1 MRRQLLL
8 LSFFWFIAVL
18 FSTAIGQM
26 QANFPERYRVTVK
39 GDMIIVGNTMVSPPG
54 GSAIY
59 DDTNIW
65 NYFYQNYVD
74 VDNDNS
80 TFNSSSARVLDP
92 NPGGACPRKVK
103 KAFLYW
109 ASNDNSSAGTT
120 DRVKFKIDNG
130 NYQDI
135 IGTLVTTNVN
145 GIYVY
150 IADVTDKL
158 TSVAGNYTVANLQAP
173 TRYAAGW
180 TLFIIYEDATKPARN
195 ISLFD
200 GIAIVN
206 GSTSAVI
213 NIQGFKTVPSP
224 LPVNAK
230 IGFASLEG
238 DVAGIGDQLK
248 ITTNKI
254 NNEVLSSPGRPKNN
268 FFNSTATDENG
279 INLNRTPRSKNLM
292 GYDTG
297 ILQLENSNWRILD
310 NNSTWAK
317 LTATTAGDVYYPFMF
332 AFNVEVIEPTVV
344 MNKRVYNAAN
354 QDVTGQ
360 NNIAL
365 GSTLKYEI
373 EFQNQG
379 NDDAKNLTITD
390 ILPPNLENSAT
401 GIYVSDSRITYNY
414 DPNTRKLTANV
425 PNDLVKQNGSKYKIS
440 FNVKVVPKCDTWT
453 SPCANKIQNSASA
466 TYQGTRNP
474 ATFTPKSSNAQFSAC
489 GSTEEKSTDFL
500 VGVDFSKCTYKTS
513 TILCKPTMNLT
524 AAADFDSY
532 TWRKEGDSS
541 FSRTGRTISINAVGT
556 YKVTKTKAGC
566 ATMYEE
572 FEVKPNDH
580 EADHPLE
587 NKIKNKEIS
596 GEVYVCPSTGQ
607 KYPQVYL
614 CGKNA
619 SVEVKLKID
628 NAKSFQWGKMAASCP
643 SKQLDCPASAPS
655 QSSCWSNDGALI
667 NGTTTQ
673 KTFNADGDYR
683 LTVTYDGDCVA
694 TYYFRVTKDQT
705 DLDADVVHKVCNTQG
720 SIKAK
725 GISGSG
731 YKYQLKQGNTVVR
744 AWQTSV
750 EFKNLD
756 PGTYK
761 LQATLP
767 TANTQSIVTCVYE
780 KEVTIQQIT
789 PSLQVTATNPLC
801 NGGLG
806 ALQIQLS
813 YPPYFPYTYKI
824 IKDGQVVAQQAVTTQ
839 HLAGLTVSL
848 TAGSYTVKVENNY
861 GCTLQ
866 QTKNITDPAALKLD
880 LGVSNAMCSANDG
893 AITARAQGGTP
904 NSNGYTLEL
913 YKSGTFV
920 SRATTQSGVYTFT
933 GLYAGAYEVK
943 AIDGN
948 NCNKTATATVIDL
961 PVPSAT
967 VTYTLYE
974 CGAKGKVVIS
984 QPQSSVTYTYQ
995 YSLQQFLPTN
1005 GSPIIQSGREFTN
1018 LPVGASFIVQV
1029 HYTYAGETCRMN
1041 LNDITIPDLRASN
1054 DFIASAGVAELIG
1067 CGTGANANKARV
1079 SFNNVQGGRTP
1090 YLYNFGDGVWTT
1102 TSSRWMDPGTYYL
1115 SAKDA
1120 IECSRDNLKV
1130 VVPAKLTVPQFSN
1143 SNIVYNC
1150 EGKGTVS
1157 ITNTQGTY
1165 TYTYSLNGG
1174 APQTSNMFSNLS
1186 AGTYTLAITY
1196 QSGTQPAATE
1206 LIKEDFGVGD
1216 DTCSPNVATAISC
1229 GPNLGPTPGRY
1240 VIGSNSSVF
1249 IQSHL
1254 NWWSNAND
1262 HTNPS
1267 NRKSRMLLIDIG
1279 NVGNGDVLYSK
1290 TVNIEP
1296 NRKILYEMYVMN
1308 LEKVGLGGA
1317 LPDIKIFLVNPNT
1330 NAIIDQKD
1338 YGTISRSTGPNDW
1351 RRFSGELN
1359 PGNTNRVRVE
1369 IRTKSWAGG
1378 GCDMAL
1384 DDIYVFQV
1392 PKVCPDTVTHTF
1404 KIESG
1409 KEFGVLTPTEELT
1422 PAKCKGG
1429 LGQYKIKLK
1438 NMPNGQYYYAVSG
1451 FNNFNF
1457 NASTPNTDTFTL
1469 NKNAGTY
1476 TVKFRGELNNAN
1488 CEIVRTFTITE
1499 PVQLQVTAANAQGD
1513 VTLGCTPKVTA
1524 AQLLSATGGTKPY
1537 TFAIYK
1543 GNVTITTIALNAT
1556 ATNTSFV
1563 FTQTGNYTIGV
1574 TDANGCK
1581 ATTAQAYKIYEPK
1594 VLQLQPAAT
1603 SPSDN
1608 NYCAVTSNNGKVTLK
1623 VVAINGANTQPG
1635 TYNNAPYTFKH
1646 NGSVVTRTYGD
1657 TYTFDNL
1664 GVATHTFE
1672 VVDKYGCS
1680 TSTQVRLNK
1689 PLTSSTGNTSAPPT
1703 LVKDIT
1709 CTPGN
1714 AGRAEIALKP
1724 EGGYPPYSY
1733 KVYRTPNMGTP
1744 LEGNGGLAANTTITY
1759 YTNVPG
1765 GYVIRVA
1772 DDRGCEFYSGVVSVT
1787 TPVRATISA
1796 TVTSATCYGVNNGVL
1811 SVTIN
1816 GGKAPFRI
1824 KLNST
1829 DANWTSVTGNKH
1841 LFTNVSTGTHNMV
1854 VKDANDCEVT
1864 QPILI
1869 AAPTQ
1874 PLKAFAVVQE
1884 LVGCGNGANTNKAKV
1899 RFTNVSGG
1907 WGDYQYKYDAGFS
1920 IYPEG
1925 WIPPGTHTITV
1936 KDKGGCEY
1944 DVRISVPDKIAQPT
1958 GTTYTIVTYDC
1969 AGNGTVKFTGN
1980 PSTYSYTYIV
1990 GGKTAT
1996 GTVATIT
2003 GLAPGTYTATIR
2015 YTHEAALD
2023 SNLLFR
2029 EDFGSGPKEALPAGR
2044 TSLLY
2049 GGMGVGYYEITN
2061 ATLFNSDYAGGS
2073 AGCGKQLIS
2082 AACAPNHVWVSAL
2095 DHTSNGTDPQGR
2107 FFATNAKSVMADGE
2121 LFYRREVTDV
2131 KPNSDI
2137 KWEFYILNLFREDE
2151 KMCSTIDAIKP
2162 NIRVQIKDRNG
2173 VQIGNFLKTGEVPN
2187 STCGAGM
2194 ANWRKYEGTLN
2205 VGNNT
2210 SFTIEFLS
2218 NASISHAWA
2227 NDFLIDDISVYQ
2239 VPKSC
2244 PAEIEK
2250 TVVIPSGQEFKGSV
2264 LSVTN
2269 VDCKGYAT
2277 GKATLKVEN
2286 LRGGSYMVQ
2295 ISPSYIARTGAG
2307 YTTSITNNTFEI
2319 TDIKSGNYT
2328 ITFSYTPAH
2337 SGLGSGCVVTTTLQV
2352 TEPTQIGLTATQTI
2366 PAMCSNNNVATVK
2379 LTATGGTGT
2388 GTYKYEYYDAN
2399 MVLKAG
2405 PQTSNIFTGV
2415 KPGVQNKFKVIDA
2428 NNCSKTIIL
2437 YPVDVPAKKTVS
2449 FTLEATDCYA
2459 NDQQGEVK
2467 VRITDGNGNYR
2478 VKIGAGNLVSPTTN
2492 SVTHSFTGLRQGNHL
2507 VTVEDGY
2514 GCQATGT
2521 IVIYPA
2527 LNYTLKT
2534 THQGSCAQGKIEVT
2548 ARGGDGN
2555 IRYYFKKVGGTL
2567 SGPHTSGTF
2576 PILSFTESSQT
2587 WVVYIQ
2593 SARCE
2598 KTETVTINN
2607 VTAPTG
2613 FTLQTVTPT
2622 CTGGENGSIVVG
2634 GLAQAGEPYRVE
2646 VWHPDGGVRTQTGVT
2661 NNTPYTYTNAKA
2673 GLYTVTVRDTYG
2685 CSVSRTVRVGAMPDL
2700 STDFS
2705 LKVADTTV
2713 CPAAGAANTLT
2724 LTFSPTTWAANVAV
2738 ADIYYRINS
2747 DNTWTRVTTNPV
2759 TFIHPSFKSGST
2771 ISITYKKTV
2780 QGGNATLCIT
2790 ETKDYTVPHNLS
2802 GISVVTNLNDPKFYG
2817 CSGANGGFTATVTV
2831 PTGEGQDPYEFSL
2844 DGNHWS
2850 AANNGTNSRV
2860 WTGLT
2865 PGRTY
2870 KFYVKDNRGCTAE
2883 YDGDIYGS
2891 SYNPAIR
2898 LHLTATPAC
2907 SNGAQGTLTI
2917 QFKRRAS
2924 YMPGGTTNGTYKL
2937 YELPTPVPSGRQGTL
2952 VSGPTSAPIGATGEL
2967 VLGNIG
2973 VDPGKTYYVEFS
2985 ETAGCVWGSNDVEVK
3000 KLTTIQGIVSVTT
3013 TATCENDAIVEV
3025 TGLTGGGGQ
3034 YTVTLVPV
3042 VGGSFGSTPI
3052 AVGSNKVRVQ
3062 KENVTGATAATF
3074 KYPEAPITAGVRV
3087 QVSDQYN
3094 CSPIDFG
3101 VATIT
3106 VLPRPEVRTV
3116 TYSGCAN
3123 GSFKATITPTA
3134 QKLGTTTS
3142 PVMAPATEIPLYEYS
3157 IDGGDNG
3164 GTWHSSNVFSNL
3176 TAGTYPIAIKERA
3189 TGCVATSSLVI
3200 YDVLE
3205 ASASVKKGF
3214 DCSVPPSTPNAQIE
3228 LLVTKGS
3235 TRYSYSVTGYGIGT
3249 PLTGNTFTLVPATQA
3264 SRTVIDLP
3272 SSAGNMS
3279 SASVYTVTVTDL
3291 GAPTCTPTQIAVTVQ
3306 PAAQSR
3312 PALSFTTYSATCHG
3326 DHSGWFSMQ
3335 EVNANGANF
3344 NYSIQGPVGAT
3355 VPSGTNLKTAM
3366 GAQGLK
3372 AGVYTITVTNTTSL
3386 CASTYTITIGEP
3398 TAITFNTASI
3408 TVKSFGCATGTSQL
3422 RGMAEIDVPMGAI
3435 SGGTGSYTILY
3446 SDSYGGTGSGTHYA
3460 LGQKAGGVVTVTVRD
3475 ASGCT
3480 TETKVTIGAYEELEA
3495 ANATVTI
3502 QGALSCVSPVSVQVS
3517 VSAVSGLPLTVGDLR
3532 FAMGATAPTTHPNTW
3547 ANTTGQFNVQMDAT
3561 HTFWVGHSKTGC
3573 VIRVLYR
3580 APNVNT
3586 FKIINPQVSNTPC
3599 KGGSE
3604 GTATFTLSNT
3614 TSGHGHQ
3621 VTINPSAGTFHP
3633 GATLAAGTTQFWVSG
3648 LASGTYTLTV
3658 KDATTQCEQDYVFTI
3673 EEPTV
3678 SLSATTQVRSITC
3691 AAGNNDGS
3699 IVIKDVVG
3707 GWGSYEYYIDTTPP
3721 TPSSGAWTTTSSRGN
3736 LSAGTYKISV
3746 RDASGCQYDLND
3758 VTLSI
3763 PTGITGILTITTE
3776 NCTPG
3781 TGVLSVV
3788 SVSGGEGANYTYQLY
3803 KDGAAY
3809 SQPQASNIFNS
3820 LGSGSY
3826 QVVVRDSWGC
3836 SATLTAVSLYEPVAG
3851 TMATIMKQVT
3861 CTPATGATISVTH
3874 LGGSGNVE
3882 YKLYPQGGTPVT
3894 QNNNPVFIGVPAG
3907 QHTITVRDLNTS
3919 CGVQT
3924 YTINVIGASVV
3935 SFTYTTTAVS
3945 CNGGDDG
3952 TLLITLPG
3960 TQTQTD
3966 YQITIEG
3973 VTPFVTRN
3981 EVVNTTPKD
3990 FSFTGLKAGN
4000 YTVTVVS
4007 SRNCKAERVIN
4018 IAEPAVLSI
4027 TNVAVTRAYRCNA
4040 SNDDQAA
4047 LVKAVV
4053 AGGTQSY
4060 TYNFELF
4067 DGVTTITTGYTSSD
4081 VLSVTNSSTQT
4092 QTVIVYVRDA
4102 KGCMTDTR
4110 SNPLEIAP
4118 LKRITNISAT
4128 KLVQI
4133 ACGSDERVRF
4143 TISGGNNQGY
4153 LVYVTTGVATPSTHT
4168 LTAGINSVTVD
4179 FGAPGYYEV
4188 TVTDSATGCY
4198 ATTSYTITPFDSM
4211 VIGGTQ
4217 SKSVSCAS
4225 GNDGVLRL
4233 EMTGYQGS
4241 YSYRVLQATP
4251 TVMVVIPPT
4260 TVAGEVA
4267 AVRKHDI
4274 VGLSAGSYI
4283 VEVTQTQ
4290 WPSCTKST
4298 TQVMISGPGAAL
4310 VASATITNKIKCGGS
4325 DQTGSF
4331 AVNVAGGW
4339 GEYQYRIVSHAV
4351 YGNFTSTSVFDGL
4364 VSDTYTVAVK
4374 DKEGCVVTFTQ
4385 QMAPPAPIAATI
4397 TSTNVRCFNDA
4408 DGTIS
4413 VTTSGGSGNYSY
4425 ELWEVGGSQIGSTQ
4439 TGTTF
4444 ANLDARSYVVK
4455 VIDGMNCDIELPI
4468 TITEPNELL
4477 VTAGISSER
4486 TCHTGA
4492 TVSVT
4497 VTGGVGSYQ
4506 YAMSTNGGA
4515 LGSWQSSGVFSGL
4528 TAGEYEF
4535 VVKDGNGCE
4544 SKKSNKVT
4552 IVDVVPLSL
4561 TMDITNA
4568 KVKCNGGNTAE
4579 IGFTPSGGMGNNV
4592 YTLHQGAP
4600 TSPAMTISATQISTD
4615 KWAFTGLYTG
4625 TYYVVV
4631 KSNDCVY
4638 TTTTPIVIDEA
4649 PALQVVS
4656 ETTNITCY
4664 GAKNGTISITV
4675 TGGTGNMQYA
4685 ISPRFDRVVDRGY
4698 FDELRKGDYVVRVK
4712 DENNCFVDIPVKIT
4726 EPDLL
4731 RVVIDQKTDEICYGA
4746 QDGSVSLTITGGTQ
4760 TYSTSIDGGRTW
4772 TPNKTLYTGLASGTH
4787 TILVKD
4793 VNSCTTDIA
4802 VTIKE
4807 GVDLQATATVI
4818 YSCNSNR
4825 VKNDI
4830 RAGVRSS
4837 ELGNTVFAL
4846 DGGASQASSL
4856 FESVSSG
4863 THTITVRHTNGCVQ
4877 TVTVN
4882 VTHYDSLSA
4891 TTQKSDISCY
4901 NNTDGV
4907 ITLTVTGGT
4916 GSYTYTV
4923 ANSTSTS
4930 YHEVRPG
4937 EIVYS
4942 GLGKGQYTINIKDDV
4957 IGCEIQRTVVIV
4969 EPPVLKAVVHKV
4981 VSETCYHSN
4990 NGGMEFEIT
4999 GGRAPYSYELK
5010 DPQGNVAKSDTG
5022 LASGTVVSVTALA
5035 PGSYRLEYKDAN
5047 GVCTQTDVI
5056 DVADAPSIA
5065 PTSVELKFNCST
5077 TSTTFTTSYLY
5088 VTFPDDAAGKLQ
5100 SDTVSYSVDGGTT
5113 IKPFVSFDGKYGS
5126 TGVIE
5131 EGSHTLIIYY
5141 KGKGSDQVCE
5151 ELWGET
5157 VSVTRYP
5164 GLEVHNTTDL
5174 REINVVRVSV
5184 TGGNVFT
5191 RTGIPPYNV
5200 SFNDEAPVDGEFKY
5214 TLKPTDPTSRVEN
5227 GRIFKKVLVK
5237 AIDANGCE
5245 SELEIEREYMKS
5257 TPPNFF
5263 TPNGDGQND
5272 TWDPDMY
5279 RSYPNL
5285 TADIYDRYGRYITTI
5300 KSGEVWDGRYKGKE
5314 LPSGDYWYIWKTN
5327 EEGDDQSYTGNFTLY
5342 R

>member
-65 NYFYQNYVD
+65 NYFYQKYVD

-238 DVAGIGDQLK
+238 DVAGVGDQLK

-254 NNEVLSSPGRPKNN
+254 NNEVLSSPGRPSNN

-297 ILQLENSNWRILD
+297 ILQLENANNRILD

-332 AFNVEVIEPTVV
+332 AFNVEVIEPTIV

-489 GSTEEKSTDFL
+489 GSTEESSTDFL

-513 TILCKPTMNLT
+513 TILCQPTMNLT
-524 AAADFDSY
+524 AAPDFDSY
-532 TWRKEGDSS
+532 TWTKEGDSS
-541 FSRTGRTISINAVGT
+541 FSGTGQTISINAVGT

-655 QSSCWSNDGALI
+655 QSTCWSNDGALI

-673 KTFNADGDYR
+673 KTFSADGDYK

-756 PGTYK
+756 PGTYM

-780 KEVTIQQIT
+780 KEVTIEQIT

-880 LGVSNAMCSANDG
+880 LGVRHKMCDG
-893 AITARAQGGTP
+893 GKIIAKVQGGTP

-913 YKSGTFV
+913 YKNGTFV
-920 SRATTQSGVYTFT
+920 SRATTQSGLYTFT
-933 GLYAGAYEVK
+933 LDDGAYEVK

-948 NCNKTATATVIDL
+948 NCNKTATATVLQL
-961 PVPSAT
+961 PRPSAT

-974 CGAKGKVVIS
+974 CGAKGKVVFS
-984 QPQSSVTYTYQ
+984 VPQSSVSYTYQ

-1174 APQTSNMFSNLS
+1174 APQTSNIFSNLN
-1186 AGTYTLAITY
+1186 AGTYTVAITY
-1196 QSGTQPAATE
+1196 QSATQPAATE

-1216 DTCSPNVATAISC
+1216 DTCSPNASPALSC

-1254 NWWSNAND
+1254 NWWTNAND

-1267 NRKSRMLLIDIG
+1267 NRKSRMFLIDIG

-1308 LEKVGLGGA
+1308 LEKVGWNGA

-1409 KEFGVLTPTEELT
+1409 KEFGVDTTTEELT

-1457 NASTPNTDTFTL
+1457 NASTPNTDTFTW
-1469 NKNAGTY
+1469 NGYAGNY

-1623 VVAINGANTQPG
+1623 VVALNGANTQPG

-1772 DDRGCEFYSGVVSVT
+1772 DNRGCEFYSGVVT
-1787 TPVRATISA
+1787 ITNPIPATISA
-1796 TVTSATCYGVNNGVL
+1796 TVTSATCYGENNGVV

-1816 GGKAPFRI
+1816 GGAAPFRI

-1841 LFTNVSTGTHNMV
+1841 LFSNVSTGTHNMV
-1854 VKDANDCEVT
+1854 VIDANDCQVT
-1864 QPILI
+1864 KPVFV

-1874 PLKAFAVVQE
+1874 PLRGFAGVSQ
-1884 LVGCGNGANTNKAKV
+1884 LVGCGDGVNKNKAKV

-1907 WGDYQYKYDAGFS
+1907 WGDYQYKYDGGFS

-1925 WIPPGTHTITV
+1925 WITPGTHTVTI

-1944 DVRISVPDKIAQPT
+1944 DIRVVVPEKITEPT

-1969 AGNGTVKFTGN
+1969 SGKGTIRLTGVPN
-1980 PSTYSYTYIV
+1980 TYDYTYIID
-1990 GGKTAT
+1990 GKTAT
-1996 GTVATIT
+1996 GTTATIT
-2003 GLAPGTYTATIR
+2003 GLAPGTYTMTIK
-2015 YTHEAALD
+2015 YKDGNPPASGVLMQ
-2023 SNLLFR
+2023 
-2029 EDFGSGPKEALPAGR
+2029 EDFGVGDPEPYEGVNTAFFHFHDPRTHPVGSPTQYTRAAYKDYVSPNTFGAARAPYYPAN
-2044 TSLLY
+2044 L
-2049 GGMGVGYYEITN
+2049 
-2061 ATLFNSDYAGGS
+2061 GS
-2073 AGCGKQLIS
+2073 AWTAPFPGTTTGANNDRYLYVDMAANTYNKVFLEKEVEVDPYNLI
-2082 AACAPNHVWVSAL
+2082 
-2095 DHTSNGTDPQGR
+2095 
-2107 FFATNAKSVMADGE
+2107 
-2121 LFYRREVTDV
+2121 
-2131 KPNSDI
+2131 
-2137 KWEFYILNLFREDE
+2137 EFDYQ
-2151 KMCSTIDAIKP
+2151 
-2162 NIRVQIKDRNG
+2162 IRSHN
-2173 VQIGNFLKTGEVPN
+2173 
-2187 STCGAGM
+2187 
-2194 ANWRKYEGTLN
+2194 
-2205 VGNNT
+2205 GNNT
-2210 SFTIEFLS
+2210 IFAHPNMRIQIVDMSNNVLGAINSGAIPHDNAWHLVSSKNLGKIDPNGNRRVKIQFLNMES
-2218 NASISHAWA
+2218 NSTG
-2227 NDFLIDDISVYQ
+2227 NDFAIDDIYVYQ
-2239 VPKSC
+2239 IPESC
-2244 PAEIEK
+2244 AQTITR

-2269 VDCKGYAT
+2269 VDCKDNAT
-2277 GKATLKVEN
+2277 GKTTLKVEN
-2286 LRGGSYMVQ
+2286 LRGGNYTVQ
-2295 ISPSYIARTGAG
+2295 ISPSHIARTGAG
-2307 YTTSITNNTFEI
+2307 YTTPINSNTFEI
-2319 TDIKSGNYT
+2319 TQLQKGNYT
-2328 ITFSYTPAH
+2328 ITFRYTPAH

-2352 TEPTQIGLTATQTI
+2352 TEPTQIGLTATQTV

-2399 MVLKAG
+2399 NVLKAG

-2415 KPGVQNKFKVIDA
+2415 APGVQNKFKVIDA
-2428 NNCSKTIIL
+2428 NNCSLTITMGIA
-2437 YPVDVPAKKTVS
+2437 DVPAKKTVS

-2534 THQGSCAQGKIEVT
+2534 THQGSCSGAQGKIEVT

-2576 PILSFTESSQT
+2576 PIPSFSESSQT

-2607 VTAPTG
+2607 VSAPTG

-2685 CSVSRTVRVGAMPDL
+2685 CSVSRTVRVGEMPDL
-2700 STDFS
+2700 STDFE
-2705 LKVADTTV
+2705 LKVSSNQ
-2713 CPAAGAANTLT
+2713 CPAAGAPTTLT
-2724 LTFSPTTWAANVAV
+2724 LTFSPSTTWAVNVAV

-2759 TFIHPSFKSGST
+2759 TFIHPSFKPGST

-2780 QGGNATLCIT
+2780 QGGNATLCVT
-2790 ETKDYTVPHNLS
+2790 ATKDYTVPHNLS
-2802 GISVVTNLNDPKFYG
+2802 GTTVVTNLNDPKFYG
-2817 CSGANGGFTATVTV
+2817 CSGANGGFTATVTI
-2831 PTGEGQDPYEFSL
+2831 PTGEGQPPYHFSL

-2850 AANNGTNSRV
+2850 AANNGANSRV
-2860 WTGLT
+2860 WTGLV

-2883 YDGDIYGS
+2883 YDGDIYGN

-2952 VSGPTSAPIGATGEL
+2952 VSGPTLASIGATGEL
-2967 VLGNIG
+2967 ILNNIG
-2973 VDPGKTYYVEFS
+2973 VTPGKTYYVEFS

-3025 TGLTGGGGQ
+3025 TGLSGGGGQ
-3034 YTVTLVPV
+3034 YTVTLEERVT
-3042 VGGSFGSTPI
+3042 GSFGSTPI

-3074 KYPEAPITAGVRV
+3074 KYPAAPITAGVRV

-3116 TYSGCAN
+3116 TYSGCTN

-3134 QKLGTTTS
+3134 QKLGTTTN

-3164 GTWHSSNVFSNL
+3164 GTWHPSNVFSNL

-3214 DCSVPPSTPNAQIE
+3214 DCSVPPSTPVAQIE

-3249 PLTGNTFTLVPATQA
+3249 PLTGNTFSLVPATQA

-3272 SSAGNMS
+3272 SAAGNMS

-3386 CASTYTITIGEP
+3386 CGSTYTITIGEP

-3446 SDSYGGTGSGTHYA
+3446 TDSYGGTGSGTHYA

-3475 ASGCT
+3475 AAGCT
-3480 TETKVTIGAYEELEA
+3480 TETRVTIGAYEELEA

-3502 QGALSCVSPVSVQVS
+3502 AGALSCVSAVPVQVS
-3517 VSAVSGLPLTVGDLR
+3517 VSAVSGLPLTIGDLR

-3547 ANTTGQFNVQMDAT
+3547 TNTTGQFNVQMDAT

-3586 FKIINPQVSNTPC
+3586 FKIVNPQVSNTPC

-3621 VTINPSAGTFHP
+3621 VTINPSAGTLHP
-3633 GATLAAGTTQFWVSG
+3633 AGGTLAAGTTQFWVSG

-3658 KDATTQCEQDYVFTI
+3658 KDSTTDCAQDYVFTI

-3707 GWGSYEYYIDTTPP
+3707 GWGSYEYYIQTTPP
-3721 TPSSGAWTTTSSRGN
+3721 TPSSGLWTTTSSRGN
-3736 LSAGTYKISV
+3736 LSAGTYKVSV

-3809 SQPQASNIFNS
+3809 SQPQASNIFGS

-3861 CTPATGATISVTH
+3861 CAPGVTGATISVTH

-3882 YKLYPQGGTPVT
+3882 YKLYPQGGTPVV
-3894 QNNNPVFIGVPAG
+3894 QNNNPVFTNVPAG
-3907 QHTITVRDLNTS
+3907 QHTITVRDLNTRCS
-3919 CGVQT
+3919 VQT
-3924 YTINVIGASVV
+3924 VTVEVTGASVV

-4040 SNDDQAA
+4040 SNHDQAA

-4444 ANLDARSYVVK
+4444 AHLDARSYVVK
-4455 VIDGMNCDIELPI
+4455 IIDGMNCDIELPI

-4552 IVDVVPLSL
+4552 IVDVAPLSL
-4561 TMDITNA
+4561 AMDITNA

-4592 YTLHQGAP
+4592 YTLHKGAP
-4600 TSPAMTISATQISTD
+4600 TNPAMTISATQIGTD

-4649 PALQVVS
+4649 PALRVVS

-4760 TYSTSIDGGRTW
+4760 TYSTSIDGGTTW

-4942 GLGKGQYTINIKDDV
+4942 GLSKGQYTINIKDDV

-5141 KGKGSDQVCE
+5141 KGKGSDEVCE

-5164 GLEVHNTTDL
+5164 GLEIHNTTDL

-5245 SELEIEREYMKS
+5245 SILEIEREYMKS

>member
-39 GDMIIVGNTMVSPPG
+39 GDMIIVGNTMLSPNGNSDYNDPN
-54 GSAIY
+54 A
-59 DDTNIW
+59 W
-65 NYFYQNYVD
+65 NYFGQPYVD
-74 VDNDNS
+74 IDGDGS
-80 TFNSSSARVLDP
+80 TFNSSSARVKDP

-109 ASNDNSSAGTT
+109 ASMDNPIAGSA
-120 DRVKFKIDNG
+120 DRVKFKIDTG
-130 NYQDI
+130 SYQDI
-135 IGTLVTTNVN
+135 VGTLISTNI
-145 GIYVY
+145 GSGLYVY

-158 TSVAGNYTVANLQAP
+158 TSVAGNYTVANLYSP
-173 TRYAAGW
+173 NRYAAGW

-297 ILQLENSNWRILD
+297 ILQLENANNRILD

-489 GSTEEKSTDFL
+489 GSTEESSTDFL

-513 TILCKPTMNLT
+513 TILCQPTMNLT

-532 TWRKEGDSS
+532 TWTKEGDSS
-541 FSRTGRTISINAVGT
+541 FSRTGQTISINAVGT

-655 QSSCWSNDGALI
+655 QSTCWSNDGALI

-673 KTFNADGDYR
+673 KTFSADGDYK

-756 PGTYK
+756 PGTYM

-780 KEVTIQQIT
+780 KEVTIEQIT

-880 LGVSNAMCSANDG
+880 LGVRHKMCDG
-893 AITARAQGGTP
+893 GKIIAKVQGGTP

-913 YKSGTFV
+913 YKNGTFV
-920 SRATTQSGVYTFT
+920 SRATTQSGLYTFT
-933 GLYAGAYEVK
+933 LDDGAYEVK

-948 NCNKTATATVIDL
+948 NCNKTATATVLQL
-961 PVPSAT
+961 PRPSAT

-974 CGAKGKVVIS
+974 CGAKGKVVFS
-984 QPQSSVTYTYQ
+984 VPQSSVSYTYQ

-1174 APQTSNMFSNLS
+1174 APQTSNIFSNLN
-1186 AGTYTLAITY
+1186 AGTYTVAITY
-1196 QSGTQPAATE
+1196 QSATQPAATE

-1216 DTCSPNVATAISC
+1216 DTCSPNASPALSC

-1254 NWWSNAND
+1254 NWWTNAND

-1267 NRKSRMLLIDIG
+1267 NRKSRMFLIDIG

-1308 LEKVGLGGA
+1308 LEKVGWNGA

-1409 KEFGVLTPTEELT
+1409 KEFGVDTTTEELT

-1457 NASTPNTDTFTL
+1457 NASTPNTDTFTW
-1469 NKNAGTY
+1469 NGYAGNY

-1581 ATTAQAYKIYEPK
+1581 ATTAQSYKIYDPK
-1594 VLQLQPAAT
+1594 DLQLQPAAN

-1608 NYCAVTSNNGKVTLK
+1608 NFCSVTGNNGKVTLK
-1623 VVAINGANTQPG
+1623 VVALNGANTQPG
-1635 TYNNAPYTFKH
+1635 TYNNTPYIFKH
-1646 NGSVVTRTYGD
+1646 NGSVVTRTYRD
-1657 TYTFDNL
+1657 TYTFANL

-1733 KVYRTPNMGTP
+1733 KVYRTPDLLNP
-1744 LEGNGGLAANTTITY
+1744 IDGNGGLAANTTITY

-1796 TVTSATCYGVNNGVL
+1796 TVTSATCYGVNNGVV

-1829 DANWTSVTGNKH
+1829 DTNWTSVTGNKH

-2269 VDCKGYAT
+2269 VACNGYAT

-2286 LRGGSYMVQ
+2286 LRGGNYTVQ
-2295 ISPSYIARTGAG
+2295 ISPSHIARTGAG
-2307 YTTSITNNTFEI
+2307 YTTPINSNTFEI

-2328 ITFSYTPAH
+2328 ITFRYTPAH

-2352 TEPTQIGLTATQTI
+2352 TEPTQIGLTATQTV

-2428 NNCSKTIIL
+2428 NNCSLTITMGIA
-2437 YPVDVPAKKTVS
+2437 DVPAKKTVS

-2634 GLAQAGEPYRVE
+2634 GLAQAGEPYRIE

-2705 LKVADTTV
+2705 LKVADATV

-2724 LTFSPTTWAANVAV
+2724 LTFSSTTWAANVAV

-2759 TFIHPSFKSGST
+2759 TFTHPSFKSGST
-2771 ISITYKKTV
+2771 ISITYKKME
-2780 QGGNATLCIT
+2780 QGGNTTLCIT

-2802 GISVVTNLNDPKFYG
+2802 GITVVTNLNDAKFHS
-2817 CSGANGGFTATVTV
+2817 CSAANGGFTATVTV
-2831 PTGEGQDPYEFSL
+2831 PTGVGQDPYEFSL

-2860 WTGLT
+2860 WTGLV

-2883 YDGDIYGS
+2883 YDGDIYGN
-2891 SYNPAIR
+2891 SYNPYVKMV
-2898 LHLTATPAC
+2898 LTATPAC

-2917 QFKRRAS
+2917 QFTKRS
-2924 YMPGGTTNGTYKL
+2924 GTSISGTYQL
-2937 YELPTPVPSGRQGTL
+2937 YELPTPVPNGRQGTPVGAPVL
-2952 VSGPTSAPIGATGEL
+2952 VTIPGLSYTLPTPIGVA
-2967 VLGNIG
+2967 
-2973 VDPGKTYYVEFS
+2973 PGKTYYVEYK
-2985 ETAGCVWGSNDVEVK
+2985 EGTNCVWGSNDVEVK

-3062 KENVTGATAATF
+3062 KENVTGVTASTF
-3074 KYPEAPITAGVRV
+3074 RYPHQPITAGVRV

-3134 QKLGTTTS
+3134 QKLGTTTN

-3164 GTWHSSNVFSNL
+3164 GTWHPSNVFSNL

-3214 DCSVPPSTPNAQIE
+3214 DCSVPPSTPVAQIE

-3249 PLTGNTFTLVPATQA
+3249 PLTGNTFSLVPATQA

-3386 CASTYTITIGEP
+3386 CGSTYTITIGEP

-3446 SDSYGGTGSGTHYA
+3446 TDSYGGTGSGTHYA

-3502 QGALSCVSPVSVQVS
+3502 AGALSCVSAVPVQVS
-3517 VSAVSGLPLTVGDLR
+3517 VSAVSGLPLTIGDLR
-3532 FAMGATAPTTHPNTW
+3532 FAMGATAPTTHPSTW
-3547 ANTTGQFNVQMDAT
+3547 TNTTGQFNVQMDAT

-3621 VTINPSAGTFHP
+3621 VTINPSAGTLHP
-3633 GATLAAGTTQFWVSG
+3633 ALGILAAGTTQFWVSG

-3658 KDATTQCEQDYVFTI
+3658 KDAITDCAQDYVFTI

-3707 GWGSYEYYIDTTPP
+3707 GWGSYEYYIDTALP

-3736 LSAGTYKISV
+3736 LSAGTYKVSV

-3809 SQPQASNIFNS
+3809 SPPQASNIFNS

-3882 YKLYPQGGTPVT
+3882 YKLYPQGGTPVV
-3894 QNNNPVFIGVPAG
+3894 QNNNPVFTNVPAG

-4067 DGVTTITTGYTSSD
+4067 DGATTITTGYTSSD

-4110 SNPLEIAP
+4110 SNPLQIAP

-4133 ACGSDERVRF
+4133 ACGTDERVRF
-4143 TISGGNNQGY
+4143 TIAGGNNQGY

-4408 DGTIS
+4408 NGTIN
-4413 VTTSGGSGNYSY
+4413 VLTTSGGSGNYSY

-4444 ANLDARSYVVK
+4444 AHLDARSYVVK
-4455 VIDGMNCDIELPI
+4455 IIDGMNCDIELPI

-4552 IVDVVPLSL
+4552 IVDVAPLSL
-4561 TMDITNA
+4561 TMDTTNA

-4592 YTLHQGAP
+4592 YTLHKGAP

-4638 TTTTPIVIDEA
+4638 TSTGVVIDEA

-5141 KGKGSDQVCE
+5141 KGKGSDEVCE

>member
-65 NYFYQNYVD
+65 NYFYQKYVD
-74 VDNDNS
+74 VDNDSS

-297 ILQLENSNWRILD
+297 ILQLENANNRILD

-489 GSTEEKSTDFL
+489 GSTEESSTDFL

-513 TILCKPTMNLT
+513 TILCQPTMNLT

-532 TWRKEGDSS
+532 TWTKEGDSS
-541 FSRTGRTISINAVGT
+541 FSRTGQTISINAVGT

-655 QSSCWSNDGALI
+655 QSTCWSNDGALI

-673 KTFNADGDYR
+673 KTFSADGDYK

-756 PGTYK
+756 PGTYM

-780 KEVTIQQIT
+780 KEVTIEQIT

-880 LGVSNAMCSANDG
+880 LGVRHKMCDG
-893 AITARAQGGTP
+893 GKIIAKVQGGTP

-913 YKSGTFV
+913 YKNGTFV
-920 SRATTQSGVYTFT
+920 SRATTQSGLYTFT
-933 GLYAGAYEVK
+933 LDDGAYEVK

-948 NCNKTATATVIDL
+948 NCNKTATATVLQL
-961 PVPSAT
+961 PRPSAT

-974 CGAKGKVVIS
+974 CGAKGKVVFS
-984 QPQSSVTYTYQ
+984 VPQSSVSYTYQ

-1174 APQTSNMFSNLS
+1174 APQTSNIFSNLN
-1186 AGTYTLAITY
+1186 AGTYTVAITY
-1196 QSGTQPAATE
+1196 QSATQPAATE

-1216 DTCSPNVATAISC
+1216 DTCSPNASPALSC

-1254 NWWSNAND
+1254 NWWTNAND

-1267 NRKSRMLLIDIG
+1267 NRKSRMFLIDIG

-1308 LEKVGLGGA
+1308 LEKVGWNGA

-1409 KEFGVLTPTEELT
+1409 KEFGVDTTTEELT

-1457 NASTPNTDTFTL
+1457 NASTPNTDTFTW
-1469 NKNAGTY
+1469 NGYAGNY

-1623 VVAINGANTQPG
+1623 VVALNGANTQPG

-1796 TVTSATCYGVNNGVL
+1796 TVTSATCYGVNNGVV

-1936 KDKGGCEY
+1936 RDKGGCEY

-1969 AGNGTVKFTGN
+1969 AGNGTVKFIGN

-2003 GLAPGTYTATIR
+2003 GLAPGTYTDTIR

-2023 SNLLFR
+2023 SNILFK
-2029 EDFGSGPKEALPAGR
+2029 EDFGRGSATSLPAGM
-2044 TSLLY
+2044 TELGY
-2049 GGMGVGYYEITN
+2049 GLGPGHYKIINPTEALT
-2061 ATLFNSDYAGGS
+2061 TWGGS
-2073 AGCGKQLIS
+2073 NSCGVNSI
-2082 AACAPNHVWVSAL
+2082 WVAVP
-2095 DHTSNGTDPQGR
+2095 DHTSAGTDPDGR
-2107 FFATNAKSVMADGE
+2107 FYMADFNPVTPDGQ
-2121 LFYRREVTDV
+2121 LFYRRKVSDI
-2131 KPNSDI
+2131 KPNSNI
-2137 KWEFYILNLFREDE
+2137 HIEFYALNLFRTDKLMHGTYGE
-2151 KMCSTIDAIKP
+2151 ALKP
-2162 NIRVQIKDRNG
+2162 NLRVRLVSNNNTVIAFKN
-2173 VQIGNFLKTGEVPN
+2173 TGEIPN
-2187 STCGAGM
+2187 STCGNNLTGPAGM
-2194 ANWRKYEGTLN
+2194 VNWHKYEATLN
-2205 VGNNT
+2205 AGNN
-2210 SFTIEFLS
+2210 SEFWIEVRA
-2218 NASISHAWA
+2218 NGGAPHVWG
-2227 NDFLIDDISVYQ
+2227 NDFCMDDISVYQ

-2269 VDCKGYAT
+2269 VACNGYAT

-2307 YTTSITNNTFEI
+2307 YTTPINSNTFEI
-2319 TDIKSGNYT
+2319 TQLQKGNYT
-2328 ITFSYTPAH
+2328 ITFRYTPAH

-2352 TEPTQIGLTATQTI
+2352 TEPTQIGLTATQTV

-2428 NNCSKTIIL
+2428 NNCSLTITMGIA
-2437 YPVDVPAKKTVS
+2437 DVPAKKTVS

-2534 THQGSCAQGKIEVT
+2534 THQGSCSGAQGKIEVT

-2576 PILSFTESSQT
+2576 PILSFTENSQT

-2634 GLAQAGEPYRVE
+2634 GLAQAGEPYRIE

-2771 ISITYKKTV
+2771 ISITYKKME
-2780 QGGNATLCIT
+2780 QGGNTTLCIT

-2802 GISVVTNLNDPKFYG
+2802 GISVVTNLNDPKFYT

-2831 PTGEGQDPYEFSL
+2831 PTGEGQSPYQFSL
-2844 DGNHWS
+2844 DGNHYV
-2850 AANNGTNSRV
+2850 AASHGNSHV
-2860 WTGLT
+2860 WTGLI

-2883 YDGDIYGS
+2883 YDGDIYGN

-2917 QFKRRAS
+2917 QFKRRTS

-2952 VSGPTSAPIGATGEL
+2952 VSGPTSASIGATGEL
-2967 VLGNIG
+2967 ILNNIG
-2973 VDPGKTYYVEFS
+2973 VAPGKTYYVEFS

-3025 TGLTGGGGQ
+3025 TGLSGGGGQ
-3034 YTVTLVPV
+3034 YTVTLQPV

-3074 KYPEAPITAGVRV
+3074 KYPAAPITAGVRV

-3134 QKLGTTTS
+3134 QKLGTTTN
-3142 PVMAPATEIPLYEYS
+3142 PVMAPATELILYEYS

-3164 GTWHSSNVFSNL
+3164 GTWHSSNVFDNL

-3214 DCSVPPSTPNAQIE
+3214 DCSVPPSTPVAQIE

-3272 SSAGNMS
+3272 SAAGNMS

-3386 CASTYTITIGEP
+3386 CGSTYTITIGEP

-3446 SDSYGGTGSGTHYA
+3446 TDSYGGTGSGTHYA

-3502 QGALSCVSPVSVQVS
+3502 AGALSCVSAVPVQVS
-3517 VSAVSGLPLTVGDLR
+3517 VSAVSGLPLTIGDLR
-3532 FAMGATAPTTHPNTW
+3532 FAMGATAPTTHPSTW
-3547 ANTTGQFNVQMDAT
+3547 TNTTGQFNVQMDAT

-3621 VTINPSAGTFHP
+3621 VTINPSAGTLHP
-3633 GATLAAGTTQFWVSG
+3633 ALGILAAGTTQFWVSG

-3658 KDATTQCEQDYVFTI
+3658 KDAITDCAQDYVFTI

-3707 GWGSYEYYIDTTPP
+3707 GWGSYEYYIDTALP

-3736 LSAGTYKISV
+3736 LSAGTYKVSV

-3809 SQPQASNIFNS
+3809 SPPQASNIFNS

-3882 YKLYPQGGTPVT
+3882 YKLYPQGGTPVV
-3894 QNNNPVFIGVPAG
+3894 QNNNPVFTNVPAG

-4110 SNPLEIAP
+4110 SNPLQIAP

-4133 ACGSDERVRF
+4133 ACGTDERVRF
-4143 TISGGNNQGY
+4143 TIAGGNNQGY

-4241 YSYRVLQATP
+4241 YSYRVFQVTP

-4408 DGTIS
+4408 DGTIN
-4413 VTTSGGSGNYSY
+4413 VLTTSGGSGNYSY

-4444 ANLDARSYVVK
+4444 GHLDARSYVVK
-4455 VIDGMNCDIELPI
+4455 IIDGMNCDIELPI

-4477 VTAGISSER
+4477 VTAGISSPR

-4535 VVKDGNGCE
+4535 VVKDGNNCE

-4552 IVDVVPLSL
+4552 IVDVAPLSL
-4561 TMDITNA
+4561 TMDTTNA

-4592 YTLHQGAP
+4592 YTLHKGAS
-4600 TSPAMTISATQISTD
+4600 TNPAMTISATQIGTD

-4638 TTTTPIVIDEA
+4638 TSTGVVIDEA

-5141 KGKGSDQVCE
+5141 KGKGSDEVCE

>member
-8 LSFFWFIAVL
+8 LSFFWFVAVL

-26 QANFPERYRVTVK
+26 QANFPERYRVTIK
-39 GDMIIVGNTMVSPPG
+39 GDMIIVGNTMLSPRG
-54 GSAIY
+54 YGNNDFDNQNAGNS
-59 DDTNIW
+59 
-65 NYFYQNYVD
+65 FYQDFVD
-74 VDNDNS
+74 IDGDGS
-80 TFNSSSARVLDP
+80 TFNSSSARVNDP

-103 KAFLYW
+103 KAYLYW
-109 ASNDNSSAGTT
+109 ASYDSPISGTS

-135 IGTLVTTNVN
+135 VGSLIASNLGGFTM
-145 GIYVY
+145 YVY
-150 IADVTDKL
+150 IADVTNKL
-158 TSVAGNYTVANLQAP
+158 TNVAGNYTVANLQSSN
-173 TRYAAGW
+173 RYAAGW
-180 TLFIIYEDATKPARN
+180 TLFIVYEDATKPARN

-200 GIAIVN
+200 GLAIVD
-206 GSTSAVI
+206 GYTSAVI
-213 NIQGFKTVPSP
+213 NIQGFKTVPYP

-238 DVAGIGDQLK
+238 DAGLAGDKLL
-248 ITTNKI
+248 ITTNKTT
-254 NNEVLSSPGRPKNN
+254 NAVLSSPGRPAYN
-268 FFNSTATDENG
+268 FFNSTYTDESG
-279 INLNRTPRSKNLM
+279 INLNRTPKSKNLM
-292 GYDTG
+292 GYDAG
-297 ILQLENSNWRILD
+297 ILQLENANNRILD
-310 NNSTWAK
+310 NNSTSAK
-317 LTATTAGDVYYPFMF
+317 LTCTTSSDVYFPFML
-332 AFNVEVIEPTVV
+332 AFNIEVIEPTVV
-344 MNKRVYNAAN
+344 MNKRVYNAAD

-360 NNIAL
+360 SNIAL

-414 DPNTRKLTANV
+414 DSNTRKLTVNV
-425 PNDLVKQNGSKYKIS
+425 PNDLVKQNGSKHKIS
-440 FNVKVVPKCDTWT
+440 FNVKVVSKCDTWT

-474 ATFTPKSSNAQFSAC
+474 ATFTPKSSSAAFSAC
-489 GSTEEKSTDFL
+489 GSTEESSTDFL
-500 VGVDFSKCTYKTS
+500 VGVNFNTCAYKTS
-513 TILCKPTMNLT
+513 TILCKPTVNLT

-532 TWRKEGDSS
+532 TWTKNGDGT
-541 FSRTGRTISINAVGT
+541 FNKTGQTITVNSVGT
-556 YKVTKTKAGC
+556 YKVKKEKAGC

-572 FEVKPNDH
+572 FDVRPNDH

-587 NKIKNKEIS
+587 NKIKSKEIS

-628 NAKSFQWGKMAASCP
+628 NAKSFQWGKMAANCP

-655 QSSCWSNDGALI
+655 QSGCWNNDGALI

-683 LTVTYDGDCVA
+683 VTVTYDGDCVA

-725 GISGSG
+725 GISASG

-750 EFKNLD
+750 EFNNLE

-767 TANTQSIVTCVYE
+767 TANTQSVVTCVYE
-780 KEVTIQQIT
+780 KEVTIEQIT

-943 AIDGN
+943 VIDGN
-948 NCNKTATATVIDL
+948 NCNKTT
-961 PVPSAT
+961 SAT
-967 VTYTLYE
+967 IIQLPAPTIGAITYQLYE
-974 CGAKGKVVIS
+974 CGAKGKIVFPE
-984 QPQSSVTYTYQ
+984 PQSSVSYTYEYQ
-995 YSLQQFLPTN
+995 LVRFLPSHQALPKQT
-1005 GSPIIQSGREFTN
+1005 GREFTN
-1018 LPVGASFIVQV
+1018 LTPGDYFTPHIY
-1029 HYTYAGETCRMN
+1029 YTYGGKTCSLSPADIRIPNNVGGN
-1041 LNDITIPDLRASN
+1041 L
-1054 DFIASAGVAELIG
+1054 IASAGVEKFVG
-1067 CGTGANANKARV
+1067 CGTGADADKALVRFANVR
-1079 SFNNVQGGRTP
+1079 GGIGTIT
-1090 YLYNFGDGVWTT
+1090 YNFGDGVWTT
-1102 TSSRWMDPGTYYL
+1102 TSSRWMLPGTYYL
-1115 SAKDA
+1115 SVKDD
-1120 IECSRDNLKV
+1120 IGCSRENLKV
-1130 VVPAKLTVPQFSN
+1130 IVPPKATQPTFTST
-1143 SNIVYNC
+1143 ITYNC

-1174 APQTSNMFSNLS
+1174 APQTSNIFTNLN
-1186 AGTYTLAITY
+1186 AGTYTVAITY
-1196 QSGTQPAATE
+1196 QGARTE
-1206 LIKEDFGVGD
+1206 LIKEDFGVGN
-1216 DTCSPNVATAISC
+1216 DTCSPYVSPAISC
-1229 GPNLGPTPGRY
+1229 GPNLVPKSGRY

-1254 NWWSNAND
+1254 IWWTNAND
-1262 HTNPS
+1262 HTDPS

-1296 NRKILYEMYVMN
+1296 NRKIFYGMYVMN
-1308 LEKVGLGGA
+1308 LEKVGRTGA
-1317 LPDIKIFLVNPNT
+1317 LPDIKIFLVNPDTNT
-1330 NAIIDQKD
+1330 IIDQED

-1351 RRFSGELN
+1351 RLFSGELN
-1359 PGNTNRVRVE
+1359 PENINRVRIE
-1369 IRTKSWAGG
+1369 IRTKSWAGV

-1392 PKVCPDTVTHTF
+1392 PKECPGTVTHTF
-1404 KIESG
+1404 KIEPD
-1409 KEFGVLTPTEELT
+1409 KEFNIVSGTEEIT
-1422 PAKCKGG
+1422 PVKCKGG
-1429 LGQYKIKLK
+1429 DGTYKIKLK
-1438 NMPNGQYYYAVSG
+1438 NINPVTKTYYYSVNGAAFVESSP
-1451 FNNFNF
+1451 NNNI
-1457 NASTPNTDTFTL
+1457 FTL

-1499 PVQLQVTAANAQGD
+1499 PMQLQVTAANAQGD

-1543 GNVTITTIALNAT
+1543 GNVTITTIALNAI

-1581 ATTAQAYKIYEPK
+1581 ATTAQSYKIYEPK
-1594 VLQLQPAAT
+1594 VLQLQPAAN

-1608 NYCAVTSNNGKVTLK
+1608 NFCSVTGNNGKVTLK
-1623 VVAINGANTQPG
+1623 VVALNGANTQPG

-1646 NGSVVTRTYGD
+1646 NGSVVTRTYRD

-1672 VVDKYGCS
+1672 VVDKYGCT

-1733 KVYRTPNMGTP
+1733 KVYRTPDLLNP
-1744 LEGNGGLAANTTITY
+1744 IDGNGGLAANTTITY

-1796 TVTSATCYGVNNGVL
+1796 TVTSATCYGVNNGVV

-1907 WGDYQYKYDAGFS
+1907 WGDYEYKYDGGFS

-1969 AGNGTVKFTGN
+1969 VGNGTVKFTGN

-2029 EDFGSGPKEALPAGR
+2029 EDFGSGPKEALPPGR
-2044 TSLLY
+2044 TPLPY

-2073 AGCGKQLIS
+2073 AGCYKQLIS
-2082 AACAPNHVWVSAL
+2082 ASCAPNHVWVSAV

-2107 FFATNAKSVMADGE
+2107 FFATNAKSVVADGE

-2151 KMCSTIDAIKP
+2151 KMCSYIGDAIKP

-2218 NASISHAWA
+2218 NGSRSHSWA

-2244 PAEIEK
+2244 PADIEK

-2269 VDCKGYAT
+2269 VACNGYAT

-2307 YTTSITNNTFEI
+2307 YTTPINSNTFEI
-2319 TDIKSGNYT
+2319 TELQKGNYT
-2328 ITFSYTPAH
+2328 ITFRYTPAH
-2337 SGLGSGCVVTTTLQV
+2337 SGLGSGCVVTTTLRV
-2352 TEPTQIGLTATQTI
+2352 TEPTQIGLTATQTV

-2428 NNCSKTIIL
+2428 NNCSLTITMGIA
-2437 YPVDVPAKKTVS
+2437 DVPAKKTVS

-2534 THQGSCAQGKIEVT
+2534 THQGSCSGAQGKIEVT

-2700 STDFS
+2700 STDFE
-2705 LKVADTTV
+2705 LKVYSNQ
-2713 CPAAGAANTLT
+2713 CPAAGAPTTLT
-2724 LTFSPTTWAANVAV
+2724 LTFTPSTTWAANVAV

-2759 TFIHPSFKSGST
+2759 TFIHPSFKPGST

-2780 QGGNATLCIT
+2780 QGGNATLCVT
-2790 ETKDYTVPHNLS
+2790 ATKDYTVPHNLS
-2802 GISVVTNLNDPKFYG
+2802 GTTVVTNLNDPKFYG
-2817 CSGANGGFTATVTV
+2817 CSGANGGFTATVTI
-2831 PTGEGQDPYEFSL
+2831 PTGEGQPPYHFSL

-2850 AANNGTNSRV
+2850 AANNGANSRV
-2860 WTGLT
+2860 WTGLI

-2883 YDGDIYGS
+2883 YDGDIYGN
-2891 SYNPAIR
+2891 SYNPAIK

-2917 QFKRRAS
+2917 QFKRRTS
-2924 YMPGGTTNGTYKL
+2924 YMSGSTTNGTYKL

-2952 VSGPTSAPIGATGEL
+2952 VSGPTSASIGATGEL

-2973 VDPGKTYYVEFS
+2973 VAPGKTYYVEFS

-3025 TGLTGGGGQ
+3025 TGLSGGGGQ

-3062 KENVTGATAATF
+3062 KENVTGATASTF
-3074 KYPEAPITAGVRV
+3074 KYPAGTITAGVRV

-3123 GSFKATITPTA
+3123 GSFEATITPTA
-3134 QKLGTTTS
+3134 QKLGTTTN
-3142 PVMAPATEIPLYEYS
+3142 PQMAPATEIPLYEYS

-3164 GTWHSSNVFSNL
+3164 GTWHPSNVFSNL

-3214 DCSVPPSTPNAQIE
+3214 DCSVPPSTPDAQIE

-3235 TRYSYSVTGYGIGT
+3235 TRYNYSVTGYGIGT

-3326 DHSGWFSMQ
+3326 DDSGWFSMQ

-3386 CASTYTITIGEP
+3386 CGSTYTITIGEP

-3446 SDSYGGTGSGTHYA
+3446 TDSYGGTGSGTHYA

-3475 ASGCT
+3475 AAGCT

-3502 QGALSCVSPVSVQVS
+3502 AGALSCVSAVPVQVS
-3517 VSAVSGLPLTVGDLR
+3517 VSAVSGLPLTIGDLR
-3532 FAMGATAPTTHPNTW
+3532 FAMGATAPTTHPSTW
-3547 ANTTGQFNVQMDAT
+3547 TNTTGQFNVQMDAT

-3621 VTINPSAGTFHP
+3621 VTINPSAGTLHP
-3633 GATLAAGTTQFWVSG
+3633 AGGTLAAGTTQFWVSG

-3658 KDATTQCEQDYVFTI
+3658 KDSTTDCAQDYVFTI

-3736 LSAGTYKISV
+3736 LSAGTYKVSV

-3882 YKLYPQGGTPVT
+3882 YKLYPQGGTPVV
-3894 QNNNPVFIGVPAG
+3894 QNNNPIFSNVPAG
-3907 QHTITVRDLNTS
+3907 QHTITVRDLNTRCS
-3919 CGVQT
+3919 VQT
-3924 YTINVIGASVV
+3924 VTVEVTGASVV
-3935 SFTYTTTAVS
+3935 TFTYTTTAVS

-3990 FSFTGLKAGN
+3990 FSFTGLKTGN

-4018 IAEPAVLSI
+4018 IGEPGVLSI

-4067 DGVTTITTGYTSSD
+4067 DGVSTITTGYTSSD
-4081 VLSVTNSSTQT
+4081 VLSVTNNSTHT

-4102 KGCMTDTR
+4102 NGCITDTR

-4133 ACGSDERVRF
+4133 ACGTDERVRF
-4143 TISGGNNQGY
+4143 TIEGGNNAGY
-4153 LVYVTTGVATPSTHT
+4153 YVYVTTGVATPSTHT

-4198 ATTSYTITPFDSM
+4198 ATASYTITPFDSM

-4217 SKSVSCAS
+4217 SKPVSCAS
-4225 GNDGVLRL
+4225 GNDGVLSL

-4251 TVMVVIPPT
+4251 TVIEVISPT

-4267 AVRKHDI
+4267 AVRKRDI

-4331 AVNVAGGW
+4331 AVNAAGGW
-4339 GEYQYRIVSHAV
+4339 GDYQYRIVSHAV

-4364 VSDTYTVAVK
+4364 VSDTYTIEVK
-4374 DKEGCVVTFTQ
+4374 DKEGCVITFTQ

-4397 TSTNVRCFNDA
+4397 TSTNVMCFNYA
-4408 DGTIS
+4408 NGTIS
-4413 VTTSGGSGNYSY
+4413 VQNTSGGSGNYSY

-4444 ANLDARSYVVK
+4444 AHLDARSYVVK
-4455 VIDGMNCDIELPI
+4455 IIDGMNCDIELPI

-4477 VTAGISSER
+4477 VTAGITKPI

-4506 YAMSTNGGA
+4506 YAMSINGGA
-4515 LGSWQSSGVFSGL
+4515 LSSWQSSGVFSGL

-4535 VVKDGNGCE
+4535 VVEDGNGCQ

-4552 IVDVVPLSL
+4552 IVDVATLSL
-4561 TMDITNA
+4561 TLDTTNA
-4568 KVKCNGGNTAE
+4568 EVKCNGGNTAE

-4600 TSPAMTISATQISTD
+4600 TSPAMSISATQVGIN

-4625 TYYVVV
+4625 TYYVVA
-4631 KSNDCVY
+4631 KSNDCVV
-4638 TTTTPIVIDEA
+4638 TSTGVVIDEA
-4649 PALQVVS
+4649 PELRVVS

-4664 GAKNGTISITV
+4664 GAKDGTISITV
-4675 TGGTGNMQYA
+4675 TGGTGDIQYA
-4685 ISPRFDRVVDRGY
+4685 IGPRFDRVVDKGY
-4698 FDELRKGDYVVRVK
+4698 FK
-4712 DENNCFVDIPVKIT
+4712 DLNRGEYTVMAKDANGCFVYIPVKIT

-4731 RVVIDQKTDEICYGA
+4731 RVAIDQKTDEICYGVR
-4746 QDGSVSLTITGGTQ
+4746 DGSVSLTITGGTQ
-4760 TYSTSIDGGRTW
+4760 PYSTSIDGGTTW
-4772 TPNKTLYTGLASGTH
+4772 TPTNTLYTGLASGTH
-4787 TILVKD
+4787 RILVKD
-4793 VNSCTTDIA
+4793 VNNCTTDIV

-4830 RAGVRSS
+4830 RVSVAMAES
-4837 ELGNTVFAL
+4837 GNTVFAL

-4863 THTITVRHTNGCVQ
+4863 THTITVRHTRGCVQ
-4877 TVTVN
+4877 TLTVMVN
-4882 VTHYDSLSA
+4882 HYDSLSA
-4891 TTQKSDISCY
+4891 TTQKSDMSCY
-4901 NNTDGV
+4901 NISDGV

-4916 GSYTYTV
+4916 GSYTYTMG
-4923 ANSTSTS
+4923 NRTPTS
-4930 YHEVRPG
+4930 YRPG

-4942 GLGKGQYTINIKDDV
+4942 GLGKGQYTINIKDNL
-4957 IGCEIQRTVVIV
+4957 IGCEIERTVEIV
-4969 EPPVLKAVVHKV
+4969 EPPQLKAIVHKV
-4981 VSETCYHSN
+4981 VSQTCYDSI
-4990 NGGMEFEIT
+4990 NGGMEFEFT
-4999 GGRAPYSYELK
+4999 GGRAPYSYVLK
-5010 DPQGNVAKSDTG
+5010 DPQGNPTKSGTV
-5022 LASGTVVSVTALA
+5022 ASGTVVSVTNLA
-5035 PGSYRLEYKDAN
+5035 PGNYRLEYKDA
-5047 GVCTQTDVI
+5047 GVCTQTDMI
-5056 DVADAPSIA
+5056 NVADAPNIR
-5065 PTSVELKFNCST
+5065 PTRVETRFKCST
-5077 TSTTFTTSYLY
+5077 TSTTYTTSYLQ
-5088 VTFPDDAAGKLQ
+5088 VTFPEDAAGKLQ
-5100 SDTVSYSVDGGTT
+5100 SDTVSYSVDGGTE
-5113 IKPFVSFDGKYGS
+5113 IKSFESFDRNYGR
-5126 TGVIE
+5126 TREIK
-5131 EGSHTLIIYY
+5131 EGSYTLTIYY
-5141 KGKGSDQVCE
+5141 KGKGSDVVCE
-5151 ELWGET
+5151 KVWSET
-5157 VSVTRYP
+5157 VSVTSYQ
-5164 GLEVHNTTDL
+5164 GLKVDNTTDL
-5174 REINVVRVSV
+5174 REINVIRVSV

-5191 RTGIPPYNV
+5191 TTVVPYNV

-5227 GRIFKKVLVK
+5227 GRIFKKILVK
-5237 AIDANGCE
+5237 ASDANGCV

-5327 EEGDDQSYTGNFTLY
+5327 EEGDEQSYTGNFTLY

>member
-65 NYFYQNYVD
+65 NYFYQKYVD
-74 VDNDNS
+74 VDNDSS

-297 ILQLENSNWRILD
+297 ILQLENANNRILD

-489 GSTEEKSTDFL
+489 GSTEESSTDFL

-513 TILCKPTMNLT
+513 TILCQPTMNLT

-532 TWRKEGDSS
+532 TWTKEGDSS
-541 FSRTGRTISINAVGT
+541 FSRTGQTISINAVGT

-655 QSSCWSNDGALI
+655 QSTCWSNDGALI

-673 KTFNADGDYR
+673 KTFSADGDYK

-756 PGTYK
+756 PGTYM

-780 KEVTIQQIT
+780 KEVTIEQIT

-880 LGVSNAMCSANDG
+880 LGVRHKMCDG
-893 AITARAQGGTP
+893 GKIIAKVQGGTP

-913 YKSGTFV
+913 YKNGTFV
-920 SRATTQSGVYTFT
+920 SRATTQSGLYTFT
-933 GLYAGAYEVK
+933 LDDGAYEVK

-948 NCNKTATATVIDL
+948 NCNKTATATVLQL
-961 PVPSAT
+961 PRPSAT

-974 CGAKGKVVIS
+974 CGAKGKVVFS
-984 QPQSSVTYTYQ
+984 VPQSSVSYTYQ

-1174 APQTSNMFSNLS
+1174 APQTSNIFSNLN
-1186 AGTYTLAITY
+1186 AGTYTVAITY
-1196 QSGTQPAATE
+1196 QSATQPAATE

-1216 DTCSPNVATAISC
+1216 DTCSPNASPALSC

-1254 NWWSNAND
+1254 NWWTNAND

-1267 NRKSRMLLIDIG
+1267 NRKSRMFLIDIG

-1308 LEKVGLGGA
+1308 LEKVGWNGA

-1409 KEFGVLTPTEELT
+1409 KEFGVDTTTEELT

-1457 NASTPNTDTFTL
+1457 NASTPNTDTFTW
-1469 NKNAGTY
+1469 NGYAGNY

-1623 VVAINGANTQPG
+1623 VVALNGANTQPG

-1796 TVTSATCYGVNNGVL
+1796 TVTSATCYGVNNGVV

-1936 KDKGGCEY
+1936 RDKGGCEY

-1969 AGNGTVKFTGN
+1969 AGNGTVKFIGN

-2023 SNLLFR
+2023 SNILFK
-2029 EDFGSGPKEALPAGR
+2029 EDFGRGSATSLPAGM
-2044 TSLLY
+2044 TELGY
-2049 GGMGVGYYEITN
+2049 GLGPGHYKIINPTEALT
-2061 ATLFNSDYAGGS
+2061 TWGGS
-2073 AGCGKQLIS
+2073 NSCGVNSI
-2082 AACAPNHVWVSAL
+2082 WVAVP
-2095 DHTSNGTDPQGR
+2095 DHTSAGTDPDGR
-2107 FFATNAKSVMADGE
+2107 FYMADFNPVTPDGQ
-2121 LFYRREVTDV
+2121 LFYRRKVSDI
-2131 KPNSDI
+2131 KPNSNI
-2137 KWEFYILNLFREDE
+2137 HIEFYALNLFRTDKLMHGTYGE
-2151 KMCSTIDAIKP
+2151 ALKP
-2162 NIRVQIKDRNG
+2162 NLRVRLVSNNNTVIAFKN
-2173 VQIGNFLKTGEVPN
+2173 TGEIPN
-2187 STCGAGM
+2187 STCGNNLTGPAGM
-2194 ANWRKYEGTLN
+2194 VNWHKYEATLN
-2205 VGNNT
+2205 AGNN
-2210 SFTIEFLS
+2210 SEFWIEVRA
-2218 NASISHAWA
+2218 NGGAPHVWG
-2227 NDFLIDDISVYQ
+2227 NDFCMDDISVYQ

-2269 VDCKGYAT
+2269 VACNGYAT

-2307 YTTSITNNTFEI
+2307 YTTPINSNTFEI
-2319 TDIKSGNYT
+2319 TQLQKGNYT
-2328 ITFSYTPAH
+2328 ITFRYTPAH

-2352 TEPTQIGLTATQTI
+2352 TEPTQIGLTATQTV

-2428 NNCSKTIIL
+2428 NNCSLTITMGIA
-2437 YPVDVPAKKTVS
+2437 DVPAKKTVS

-2534 THQGSCAQGKIEVT
+2534 THQGSCSGAQGKIEVT

-2576 PILSFTESSQT
+2576 PILSFTENSQT

-2634 GLAQAGEPYRVE
+2634 GLAQAGEPYRIE

-2771 ISITYKKTV
+2771 ISITYKKME
-2780 QGGNATLCIT
+2780 QGGNTTLCIT

-2802 GISVVTNLNDPKFYG
+2802 GISVVTNLNDPKFYT

-2831 PTGEGQDPYEFSL
+2831 PTGEGQSPYQFSL
-2844 DGNHWS
+2844 DGNHYV
-2850 AANNGTNSRV
+2850 AASHGNSHV
-2860 WTGLT
+2860 WTGLI

-2883 YDGDIYGS
+2883 YDGDIYGN

-2917 QFKRRAS
+2917 QFKRRTS

-2952 VSGPTSAPIGATGEL
+2952 VSGPTSASIGATGEL
-2967 VLGNIG
+2967 ILNNIG
-2973 VDPGKTYYVEFS
+2973 VAPGKTYYVEFS

-3025 TGLTGGGGQ
+3025 TGLSGGGGQ
-3034 YTVTLVPV
+3034 YTVTLQPV

-3074 KYPEAPITAGVRV
+3074 KYPAAPITAGVRV

-3134 QKLGTTTS
+3134 QKLGTTTN
-3142 PVMAPATEIPLYEYS
+3142 PVMAPATELILYEYS

-3164 GTWHSSNVFSNL
+3164 GTWHSSNVFDNL

-3214 DCSVPPSTPNAQIE
+3214 DCSVPPSTPVAQIE

-3272 SSAGNMS
+3272 SAAGNMS

-3386 CASTYTITIGEP
+3386 CGSTYTITIGEP

-3446 SDSYGGTGSGTHYA
+3446 TDSYGGTGSGTHYA

-3502 QGALSCVSPVSVQVS
+3502 AGALSCVSAVPVQVS
-3517 VSAVSGLPLTVGDLR
+3517 VSAVSGLPLTIGDLR
-3532 FAMGATAPTTHPNTW
+3532 FAMGATAPTTHPSTW
-3547 ANTTGQFNVQMDAT
+3547 TNTTGQFNVQMDAT

-3621 VTINPSAGTFHP
+3621 VTINPSAGTLHP
-3633 GATLAAGTTQFWVSG
+3633 ALGILAAGTTQFWVSG

-3658 KDATTQCEQDYVFTI
+3658 KDAITDCAQDYVFTI

-3707 GWGSYEYYIDTTPP
+3707 GWGSYEYYIDTALP

-3736 LSAGTYKISV
+3736 LSAGTYKVSV

-3809 SQPQASNIFNS
+3809 SPPQASNIFNS

-3882 YKLYPQGGTPVT
+3882 YKLYPQGGTPVV
-3894 QNNNPVFIGVPAG
+3894 QNNNPVFTNVPAG

-4110 SNPLEIAP
+4110 SNPLQIAP

-4133 ACGSDERVRF
+4133 ACGTDERVRF
-4143 TISGGNNQGY
+4143 TIAGGNNQGY

-4241 YSYRVLQATP
+4241 YSYRVFQVTP

-4408 DGTIS
+4408 DGTIN
-4413 VTTSGGSGNYSY
+4413 VLTTSGGSGNYSY

-4444 ANLDARSYVVK
+4444 GHLDARSYVVK
-4455 VIDGMNCDIELPI
+4455 IIDGMNCDIELPI

-4477 VTAGISSER
+4477 VTAGISSPR

-4535 VVKDGNGCE
+4535 VVKDGNNCE

-4552 IVDVVPLSL
+4552 IVDVAPLSL
-4561 TMDITNA
+4561 TMDTTNA

-4592 YTLHQGAP
+4592 YTLHKGAS
-4600 TSPAMTISATQISTD
+4600 TNPAMTISATQIGTD

-4638 TTTTPIVIDEA
+4638 TSTGVVIDEA

-5141 KGKGSDQVCE
+5141 KGKGSDEVCE

>member
-1 MRRQLLL
+1 M
-8 LSFFWFIAVL
+8 VV
-18 FSTAIGQM
+18 
-26 QANFPERYRVTVK
+26 PE
-39 GDMIIVGNTMVSPPG
+39 
-54 GSAIY
+54 
-59 DDTNIW
+59 
-65 NYFYQNYVD
+65 
-74 VDNDNS
+74 
-80 TFNSSSARVLDP
+80 
-92 NPGGACPRKVK
+92 
-103 KAFLYW
+103 
-109 ASNDNSSAGTT
+109 
-120 DRVKFKIDNG
+120 
-130 NYQDI
+130 
-135 IGTLVTTNVN
+135 
-145 GIYVY
+145 
-150 IADVTDKL
+150 
-158 TSVAGNYTVANLQAP
+158 
-173 TRYAAGW
+173 
-180 TLFIIYEDATKPARN
+180 
-195 ISLFD
+195 
-200 GIAIVN
+200 
-206 GSTSAVI
+206 
-213 NIQGFKTVPSP
+213 
-224 LPVNAK
+224 
-230 IGFASLEG
+230 
-238 DVAGIGDQLK
+238 K
-248 ITTNKI
+248 IT
-254 NNEVLSSPGRPKNN
+254 E
-268 FFNSTATDENG
+268 
-279 INLNRTPRSKNLM
+279 
-292 GYDTG
+292 
-297 ILQLENSNWRILD
+297 
-310 NNSTWAK
+310 
-317 LTATTAGDVYYPFMF
+317 
-332 AFNVEVIEPTVV
+332 
-344 MNKRVYNAAN
+344 
-354 QDVTGQ
+354 
-360 NNIAL
+360 
-365 GSTLKYEI
+365 
-373 EFQNQG
+373 
-379 NDDAKNLTITD
+379 
-390 ILPPNLENSAT
+390 
-401 GIYVSDSRITYNY
+401 
-414 DPNTRKLTANV
+414 
-425 PNDLVKQNGSKYKIS
+425 
-440 FNVKVVPKCDTWT
+440 
-453 SPCANKIQNSASA
+453 
-466 TYQGTRNP
+466 
-474 ATFTPKSSNAQFSAC
+474 
-489 GSTEEKSTDFL
+489 
-500 VGVDFSKCTYKTS
+500 
-513 TILCKPTMNLT
+513 
-524 AAADFDSY
+524 
-532 TWRKEGDSS
+532 
-541 FSRTGRTISINAVGT
+541 
-556 YKVTKTKAGC
+556 
-566 ATMYEE
+566 
-572 FEVKPNDH
+572 
-580 EADHPLE
+580 
-587 NKIKNKEIS
+587 
-596 GEVYVCPSTGQ
+596 
-607 KYPQVYL
+607 
-614 CGKNA
+614 
-619 SVEVKLKID
+619 
-628 NAKSFQWGKMAASCP
+628 
-643 SKQLDCPASAPS
+643 
-655 QSSCWSNDGALI
+655 
-667 NGTTTQ
+667 
-673 KTFNADGDYR
+673 
-683 LTVTYDGDCVA
+683 
-694 TYYFRVTKDQT
+694 
-705 DLDADVVHKVCNTQG
+705 
-720 SIKAK
+720 
-725 GISGSG
+725 
-731 YKYQLKQGNTVVR
+731 
-744 AWQTSV
+744 
-750 EFKNLD
+750 
-756 PGTYK
+756 
-761 LQATLP
+761 
-767 TANTQSIVTCVYE
+767 
-780 KEVTIQQIT
+780 
-789 PSLQVTATNPLC
+789 
-801 NGGLG
+801 
-806 ALQIQLS
+806 
-813 YPPYFPYTYKI
+813 
-824 IKDGQVVAQQAVTTQ
+824 
-839 HLAGLTVSL
+839 
-848 TAGSYTVKVENNY
+848 
-861 GCTLQ
+861 
-866 QTKNITDPAALKLD
+866 
-880 LGVSNAMCSANDG
+880 
-893 AITARAQGGTP
+893 
-904 NSNGYTLEL
+904 
-913 YKSGTFV
+913 
-920 SRATTQSGVYTFT
+920 
-933 GLYAGAYEVK
+933 
-943 AIDGN
+943 
-948 NCNKTATATVIDL
+948 
-961 PVPSAT
+961 
-967 VTYTLYE
+967 
-974 CGAKGKVVIS
+974 
-984 QPQSSVTYTYQ
+984 
-995 YSLQQFLPTN
+995 
-1005 GSPIIQSGREFTN
+1005 
-1018 LPVGASFIVQV
+1018 
-1029 HYTYAGETCRMN
+1029 
-1041 LNDITIPDLRASN
+1041 
-1054 DFIASAGVAELIG
+1054 
-1067 CGTGANANKARV
+1067 
-1079 SFNNVQGGRTP
+1079 
-1090 YLYNFGDGVWTT
+1090 
-1102 TSSRWMDPGTYYL
+1102 
-1115 SAKDA
+1115 
-1120 IECSRDNLKV
+1120 
-1130 VVPAKLTVPQFSN
+1130 
-1143 SNIVYNC
+1143 
-1150 EGKGTVS
+1150 
-1157 ITNTQGTY
+1157 
-1165 TYTYSLNGG
+1165 
-1174 APQTSNMFSNLS
+1174 
-1186 AGTYTLAITY
+1186 
-1196 QSGTQPAATE
+1196 
-1206 LIKEDFGVGD
+1206 
-1216 DTCSPNVATAISC
+1216 
-1229 GPNLGPTPGRY
+1229 
-1240 VIGSNSSVF
+1240 
-1249 IQSHL
+1249 
-1254 NWWSNAND
+1254 
-1262 HTNPS
+1262 
-1267 NRKSRMLLIDIG
+1267 
-1279 NVGNGDVLYSK
+1279 
-1290 TVNIEP
+1290 
-1296 NRKILYEMYVMN
+1296 
-1308 LEKVGLGGA
+1308 
-1317 LPDIKIFLVNPNT
+1317 
-1330 NAIIDQKD
+1330 
-1338 YGTISRSTGPNDW
+1338 
-1351 RRFSGELN
+1351 
-1359 PGNTNRVRVE
+1359 
-1369 IRTKSWAGG
+1369 
-1378 GCDMAL
+1378 
-1384 DDIYVFQV
+1384 
-1392 PKVCPDTVTHTF
+1392 
-1404 KIESG
+1404 
-1409 KEFGVLTPTEELT
+1409 
-1422 PAKCKGG
+1422 
-1429 LGQYKIKLK
+1429 
-1438 NMPNGQYYYAVSG
+1438 
-1451 FNNFNF
+1451 
-1457 NASTPNTDTFTL
+1457 
-1469 NKNAGTY
+1469 
-1476 TVKFRGELNNAN
+1476 
-1488 CEIVRTFTITE
+1488 
-1499 PVQLQVTAANAQGD
+1499 
-1513 VTLGCTPKVTA
+1513 
-1524 AQLLSATGGTKPY
+1524 
-1537 TFAIYK
+1537 
-1543 GNVTITTIALNAT
+1543 
-1556 ATNTSFV
+1556 
-1563 FTQTGNYTIGV
+1563 
-1574 TDANGCK
+1574 
-1581 ATTAQAYKIYEPK
+1581 
-1594 VLQLQPAAT
+1594 
-1603 SPSDN
+1603 
-1608 NYCAVTSNNGKVTLK
+1608 
-1623 VVAINGANTQPG
+1623 
-1635 TYNNAPYTFKH
+1635 
-1646 NGSVVTRTYGD
+1646 
-1657 TYTFDNL
+1657 
-1664 GVATHTFE
+1664 
-1672 VVDKYGCS
+1672 
-1680 TSTQVRLNK
+1680 
-1689 PLTSSTGNTSAPPT
+1689 
-1703 LVKDIT
+1703 
-1709 CTPGN
+1709 
-1714 AGRAEIALKP
+1714 
-1724 EGGYPPYSY
+1724 
-1733 KVYRTPNMGTP
+1733 
-1744 LEGNGGLAANTTITY
+1744 
-1759 YTNVPG
+1759 
-1765 GYVIRVA
+1765 
-1772 DDRGCEFYSGVVSVT
+1772 
-1787 TPVRATISA
+1787 
-1796 TVTSATCYGVNNGVL
+1796 
-1811 SVTIN
+1811 
-1816 GGKAPFRI
+1816 
-1824 KLNST
+1824 
-1829 DANWTSVTGNKH
+1829 
-1841 LFTNVSTGTHNMV
+1841 
-1854 VKDANDCEVT
+1854 
-1864 QPILI
+1864 
-1869 AAPTQ
+1869 
-1874 PLKAFAVVQE
+1874 
-1884 LVGCGNGANTNKAKV
+1884 
-1899 RFTNVSGG
+1899 
-1907 WGDYQYKYDAGFS
+1907 
-1920 IYPEG
+1920 
-1925 WIPPGTHTITV
+1925 
-1936 KDKGGCEY
+1936 
-1944 DVRISVPDKIAQPT
+1944 PT

-1969 AGNGTVKFTGN
+1969 AGKGTIRLTGAPN
-1980 PSTYSYTYIV
+1980 TYDYTYIID
-1990 GGKTAT
+1990 GKTAT
-1996 GTVATIT
+1996 GTTATIT
-2003 GLAPGTYTATIR
+2003 GLAPGTYTMTIK
-2015 YTHEAALD
+2015 YKDGNPPASTILID
-2023 SNLLFR
+2023 
-2029 EDFGSGPKEALPAGR
+2029 EDFGVGPDTCSDNVSSAFTCSPNGSQGTAPGR
-2044 TSLLY
+2044 DVIMNRNSPY
-2049 GGMGVGYYEITN
+2049 RPMGGFPSIWI
-2061 ATLFNSDYAGGS
+2061 
-2073 AGCGKQLIS
+2073 K
-2082 AACAPNHVWVSAL
+2082 PN
-2095 DHTSNGTDPQGR
+2095 DHTSGGTNPLGR
-2107 FFATNAKSVMADGE
+2107 YFFIDIGNVGTGDILYSKRVTDIKPNVPIKYE
-2121 LFYRREVTDV
+2121 LFL
-2131 KPNSDI
+2131 
-2137 KWEFYILNLFREDE
+2137 LNLFRPNHGAALPNVEIRLVAGGN
-2151 KMCSTIDAIKP
+2151 TIDSKQSGPIADNTDP
-2162 NIRVQIKDRNG
+2162 DNWIR
-2173 VQIGNFLKTGEVPN
+2173 FAGE
-2187 STCGAGM
+2187 
-2194 ANWRKYEGTLN
+2194 LN
-2205 VGNNT
+2205 PGSNT
-2210 SFTIEFLS
+2210 SIDIQIRT
-2218 NASISHAWA
+2218 NAWA
-2227 NDFLIDDISVYQ
+2227 GWGCDFVMDDIKVYQ
-2239 VPKSC
+2239 IPESC
-2244 PAEIEK
+2244 AQTITR

-2269 VDCKGYAT
+2269 VACNGYAT

-2307 YTTSITNNTFEI
+2307 YTTPINSNTFEI
-2319 TDIKSGNYT
+2319 TELQKGNYT
-2328 ITFSYTPAH
+2328 ITFRYTPAH

-2352 TEPTQIGLTATQTI
+2352 TEPTEIGLTATQTV

-2388 GTYKYEYYDAN
+2388 GTYRYIYYDAN
-2399 MVLKAG
+2399 NVPQVAT
-2405 PQTSNIFTGV
+2405 QTSNIFTGV

-2428 NNCSKTIIL
+2428 NNCSVTIETGAA
-2437 YPVDVPAKKTVS
+2437 DVPAKKTVS

-2534 THQGSCAQGKIEVT
+2534 THQGSCSGAQGKIEVT

-2567 SGPHTSGTF
+2567 SAPHTSGTF
-2576 PILSFTESSQT
+2576 PIPSFTESSQT

-2634 GLAQAGEPYRVE
+2634 GLAQAGEPYRIE

-2673 GLYTVTVRDTYG
+2673 GSYTVTVTDKYG
-2685 CSVSRTVRVGAMPDL
+2685 CSVNRTVVVGEMPDL
-2700 STDFS
+2700 STDFK
-2705 LKVADTTV
+2705 LEVANTND

-2724 LTFSPTTWAANVAV
+2724 LTFSSTTWAANVAV

-2759 TFIHPSFKSGST
+2759 TFTHPSFKSGST
-2771 ISITYKKTV
+2771 ISITYKKME
-2780 QGGNATLCIT
+2780 QGGNTTLCIT

-2802 GISVVTNLNDPKFYG
+2802 GITVVTNLNDAKFHT

-2831 PTGEGQDPYEFSL
+2831 PTGVGQDPYEFSL

-2850 AANNGTNSRV
+2850 AANNGSNSRV
-2860 WTGLT
+2860 WTGLI

-2883 YDGDIYGS
+2883 YDGDIYGN
-2891 SYNPAIR
+2891 SYNPYVKMV
-2898 LHLTATPAC
+2898 LTATPAC

-2917 QFKRRAS
+2917 QFTKRS
-2924 YMPGGTTNGTYKL
+2924 GTSISGTYQL
-2937 YELPTPVPSGRQGTL
+2937 YELPTPVPNGRQGTPVGAPVVVTIPG
-2952 VSGPTSAPIGATGEL
+2952 VSYTLPTP
-2967 VLGNIG
+2967 IG

-3062 KENVTGATAATF
+3062 KDNVTGVTASTF
-3074 KYPEAPITAGVRV
+3074 RYPHQPITAGVRV

-3134 QKLGTTTS
+3134 QKLGTTTN

-3164 GTWHSSNVFSNL
+3164 GTWHSSNVFDNL
-3176 TAGTYPIAIKERA
+3176 TAGTYPIAIKEKA

-3272 SSAGNMS
+3272 SAAGNMS

-3326 DHSGWFSMQ
+3326 DDSGWFTMQ
-3335 EVNANGANF
+3335 ELNANGANF
-3344 NYSIQGPVGAT
+3344 SYHLEAPVGVTAPNDT
-3355 VPSGTNLKTAM
+3355 AFKTAM

-3435 SGGTGSYTILY
+3435 SGGTRSYTILY
-3446 SDSYGGTGSGTHYA
+3446 TDSYGGTGSGTHYA

-3480 TETKVTIGAYEELEA
+3480 TETRVTIGAYEELEA

-3502 QGALSCVSPVSVQVS
+3502 AGALSCVSAVPVQVS
-3517 VSAVSGLPLTVGDLR
+3517 VSAVSGLPLTIGDLR
-3532 FAMGATAPTTHPNTW
+3532 FAMGATAPTTHPSTW
-3547 ANTTGQFNVQMDAT
+3547 TNTTGQFSVQMDAT

-3586 FKIINPQVSNTPC
+3586 FKIVNPQVSNTPC

-3614 TSGHGHQ
+3614 TAGHGHI
-3621 VTINPSAGTFHP
+3621 VTINPSAGTLHP
-3633 GATLAAGTTQFWVSG
+3633 AGGTLAAGTTQFWVSG

-3658 KDATTQCEQDYVFTI
+3658 KDSTTQCAQDYVFTI

-3736 LSAGTYKISV
+3736 LSAGTYKVSV

-3809 SQPQASNIFNS
+3809 SPPQASNIFNS

-3861 CTPATGATISVTH
+3861 CAPGVTGATISVTH

-3882 YKLYPQGGTPVT
+3882 YKLYPQGGTPVV
-3894 QNNNPVFIGVPAG
+3894 QNNNPVFTNVPAG

-4018 IAEPAVLSI
+4018 IADPAVLSI

-4143 TISGGNNQGY
+4143 TIAGGNNQGY

-4408 DGTIS
+4408 DGIIN
-4413 VTTSGGSGNYSY
+4413 VLTTSGGSGNYSY

-4444 ANLDARSYVVK
+4444 AHLDARSYVVK
-4455 VIDGMNCDIELPI
+4455 IIDGMNCDIELPI

-4552 IVDVVPLSL
+4552 IVDVAPLSL
-4561 TMDITNA
+4561 TMDTTNA

-4592 YTLHQGAP
+4592 YTLHKGAP
-4600 TSPAMTISATQISTD
+4600 TNPAMTISATQIGSN
-4615 KWAFTGLYTG
+4615 KWVFTGLYTG

-4638 TTTTPIVIDEA
+4638 TSTGVVIDEA

-4957 IGCEIQRTVVIV
+4957 IGCEIQRTVEIV
-4969 EPPVLKAVVHKV
+4969 EPPVLKAIVHKV

-5035 PGSYRLEYKDAN
+5035 PGSYKLEYKDAN

-5327 EEGDDQSYTGNFTLY
+5327 EEGDEQSYTGNFTLY